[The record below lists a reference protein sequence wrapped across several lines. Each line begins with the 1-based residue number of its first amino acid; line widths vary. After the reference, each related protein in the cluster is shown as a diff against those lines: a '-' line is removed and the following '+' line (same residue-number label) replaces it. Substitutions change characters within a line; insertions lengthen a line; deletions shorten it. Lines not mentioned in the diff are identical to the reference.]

1 MPFNK
6 LHVPRSLAAETCHAI
21 NDLLH
26 ASLVETC
33 GVNPDDNFCLISRY
47 SAEDMILHPNF
58 LGVRDPSSTIIIEIV
73 LLAGRS
79 EAQKEALYKD
89 VRHRLRGIGFDPGNS
104 IMFLIENKPIDW
116 SFSGAGSVKSVLG
129 L

>member
-6 LHVPRSLAAETCHAI
+6 LHVPRSLAVETCRAI

-26 ASLVETC
+26 VSLVENC
-33 GVNPDDNFCLISRY
+33 GVNPDDYFCLISRY
-47 SAEDMILHPNF
+47 SADDMILHPTF
-58 LGVRDPSSTIIIEIV
+58 LGARDPSSTVIIEIT
-73 LLAGRS
+73 LLGGRS
-79 EAQKEALYKD
+79 DDQKEALYQD
-89 VRHRLRGIGFDPGNS
+89 VRHRLRGIGFDPDNS

-116 SFSGAGSVKSVLG
+116 SFSSAGSVKSVLG